1 MRIRSRRAHGQVL
14 LEYALMILVV
24 AIPMAGALR
33 IVMEDQ
39 DGDKKNLLYQL
50 VKDSYGDNGRMGV
63 IGRPYP

>member
-1 MRIRSRRAHGQVL
+1 
-14 LEYALMILVV
+14 MILVV